1 MKISKQ
7 QLKQIIKEELEN
19 VLRKEEHVEE
29 PYAEEVLGTRSRM
42 TDLGNQLHFE
52 LQPLDFKNT
61 REELITLIGELG
73 IDLGGVSPEN
83 AIDWAL
89 EQQVVSVIPGQ

>member
-1 MKISKQ
+1 MKITKS

-19 VLRKEEHVEE
+19 VLRKEEYVEE
-29 PYAEEVLGTRSRM
+29 PYAEEVLGTRSQM